1 MLKNL
6 CGDGAMSQLTLC
18 TTMWDTIPE
27 DEGYDRFDELCETDA
42 WNEMISKGAGTAMIS
57 SVSPNAQAEAEKIVG
72 ELIKNVLPVE
82 LAIQDEMV
90 NQEKT
95 VAQTGAGQILSSH
108 IQKARLEEERKMQ
121 ALRAAMRKESAAAE
135 ARLMKAM
142 RAQERELGK
151 LKKLAQGHTRD
162 LQSQAELLRQGQ
174 ENAGEIEE
182 LRGNVSRLGEASTAI
197 VQTREHQEMTTL
209 NVQQLLVEWRKAQHE
224 MEELRD
230 SMRREHA
237 ADAEREQQA
246 RRAHEH
252 VIAEL
257 TRQARA
263 LASPRR
269 SIFWWINPANL
280 IWSARV

>member
-1 MLKNL
+1 
-6 CGDGAMSQLTLC
+6 MSQLTLC
-18 TTMWDTIPE
+18 TTMWDTVPE

-42 WNEMISKGAGTAMIS
+42 WNKMISKGAGTAMIS
-57 SVSPNAQAEAEKIVG
+57 STSPNAQVEAEKIVG
-72 ELIKNVLPVE
+72 ELIKNVRPVE

-90 NQEKT
+90 NQDKT

-108 IQKARLEEERKMQ
+108 IQKARVEEERKMR
-121 ALRAAMRKESAAAE
+121 ALREAMRKESAAAE
-135 ARLMKAM
+135 ARLTKAM

-151 LKKLAQGHTRD
+151 LKKLAQAHTRD

-174 ENAGEIEE
+174 DNAGEIEE
-182 LRGNVSRLGEASTAI
+182 LRGNVNRLGEASAAI
-197 VQTREHQEMTTL
+197 VQTREHQEMSTL
-209 NVQQLLVEWRKAQHE
+209 NVQQLLVEWRKAQRE
-224 MEELRD
+224 MEELRE

-257 TRQARA
+257 TRQAQA
-263 LASPRR
+263 LANPKR
-269 SIFWWINPANL
+269 SFFWWMNPAYL